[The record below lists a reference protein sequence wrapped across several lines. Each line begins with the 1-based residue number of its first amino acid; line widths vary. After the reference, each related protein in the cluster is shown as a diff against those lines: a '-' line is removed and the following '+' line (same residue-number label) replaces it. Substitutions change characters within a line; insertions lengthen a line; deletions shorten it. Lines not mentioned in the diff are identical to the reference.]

1 MNDFAVNDFFVMKQ
15 INDIKLRRLNLMNH
29 F

>member
-1 MNDFAVNDFFVMKQ
+1 MNDFADNDFFVMKQ